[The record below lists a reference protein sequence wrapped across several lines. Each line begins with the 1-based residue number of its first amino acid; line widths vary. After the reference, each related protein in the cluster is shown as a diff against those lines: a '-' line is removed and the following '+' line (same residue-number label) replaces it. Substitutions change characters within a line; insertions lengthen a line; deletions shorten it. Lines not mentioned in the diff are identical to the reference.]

1 MTLLIKNEPVQERQ
15 LLPKRKYTVEEFE
28 QLFAEAE
35 HGDRLLELI
44 HGEIVEKIPTEEH
57 GVIAGNVFAP
67 LHNFVTPQRLGRVGF
82 EVRHRPP
89 DDAYNSRLPDISFTG
104 ARRPLVIKGS
114 VPTMPELAVEV
125 QSSDDT
131 IKEMREKAT
140 YYLANGAK
148 LVWLI
153 YPRKRMVEIYYTDG
167 NIDILHEGDTLSGE
181 DVLPG
186 FTLAV
191 SDIFA
196 DPFTD

>member
-15 LLPKRKYTVEEFE
+15 LLPKRKYTVKEFE

-67 LHNFVTPQRLGRVGF
+67 LHNFVAPQRLGRVGF

-89 DDAYNSRLPDISFTG
+89 DDAYNSRLPDISFSG

-125 QSSDDT
+125 QPPDDT

-140 YYLANGAK
+140 YYLANGGKISLA
-148 LVWLI
+148 
-153 YPRKRMVEIYYTDG
+153 
-167 NIDILHEGDTLSGE
+167 DI
-181 DVLPG
+181 P
-186 FTLAV
+186 A
-191 SDIFA
+191 
-196 DPFTD
+196 